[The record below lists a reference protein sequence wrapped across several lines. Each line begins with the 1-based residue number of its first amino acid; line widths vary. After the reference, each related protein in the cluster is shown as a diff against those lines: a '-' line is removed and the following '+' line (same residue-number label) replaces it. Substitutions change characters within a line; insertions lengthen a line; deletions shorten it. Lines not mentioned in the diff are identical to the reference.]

1 MNGSSWRWS
10 RKKIE
15 GRDDRPCRTL
25 FIFARNENGSHSPDL
40 MMSMSK
46 FLACL
51 TFMLVCAAG
60 AMAQGKQADEADEA
74 FKKGFYYNAI
84 EMYKKAYTTEKK
96 ASEKAALIFK
106 VAEAYRALGDAQ
118 NAEVWYE
125 KANKAQYPDPITYY
139 YIGEALKEQGKYAEA
154 IAAYNKYKEKNPGDM
169 RADASL
175 ASCQVAQSWKDAPT
189 RYKVDPEVLLNSPQY
204 DFSAAFSDKRNSDVV
219 FASSRPAS
227 TGTETDGIAGES
239 FTDLYASSRDKLG
252 KWSEPV
258 RLDPTINTAGAE
270 GSATFNERRSM
281 MYFTRCPHEKKKA
294 FGCDIWVSKKV
305 GNNYSEPVMLNLKPE
320 QGKNDTIM
328 VTIGHPA
335 LSKDDK
341 TLLFSSNMKGGQGGK
356 DLWKVSLDKNGMP
369 TGPLTNLGKEINTP
383 KDEMFPF
390 LRNNGDLYFSSNR
403 VAGMGGMD
411 IYHAQKTADDAWGHV
426 ENMKYPLNSSGD
438 DFSIIFDGD
447 EERGFFTSNRAGG
460 KGEDD
465 IWRFYVPDMV
475 FALQGVVKDKVTGE
489 PLPDAKVEV
498 VGTDGSNFSAL
509 ADANGGFN
517 FAENGKDR
525 YIKENTSY
533 TVRASK
539 DQYLV
544 VNDQI
549 TTVGLTEST
558 TFVKEYLLQPVAPDK
573 AIALPEVLFDLNS
586 AALRPEGKDSLQ
598 TLYQTL
604 VDNPTIVIE
613 LAAHTDS
620 RGTDKSNMTLSQNRA
635 QSCVNYLISRGIDPA
650 RMVAKG
656 YGESRLRISDAEI
669 AKMATNE
676 EKEAAHQKNRR
687 VEFTVKS
694 FDYVPKADGS
704 TAPENN

>member
-1 MNGSSWRWS
+1 
-10 RKKIE
+10 
-15 GRDDRPCRTL
+15 
-25 FIFARNENGSHSPDL
+25 
-40 MMSMSK
+40 MSMRK
-46 FLACL
+46 FLACFTL
-51 TFMLVCAAG
+51 IFACASG
-60 AMAQGKQADEADEA
+60 VLAQGKQADEADAA
-74 FKKGFYYNAI
+74 FRKGFFYNAI
-84 EMYKKAYTTEKK
+84 ELYKKAYTTEKK
-96 ASEKAALIFK
+96 ASEKAVLIFK
-106 VAEAYRALGDAQ
+106 VAEAYRALGDAA

-139 YIGEALKEQGKYAEA
+139 YIGEALKDQGKYAEA
-154 IAAYNKYKEKNPGDM
+154 IAAYNKYKEKNPGDT

-175 ASCQVAQSWKDAPT
+175 ASCQQAQAWKDSPT

-204 DFSAAFSDKRNSDVV
+204 DFCATFSDKRNSDVV
-219 FASSRPAS
+219 FVSSRPAS

-258 RLDPTINTAGAE
+258 RLAPVINTAGAE
-270 GSATFNERRSM
+270 GPAVFNEKRNM

-305 GNNYSEPVMLNLKPE
+305 GNDYSEPVMLPLKP
-320 QGKNDTIM
+320 QQDKKDTSM

-335 LSKDDK
+335 LSKDG
-341 TLLFSSNMKGGQGGK
+341 TLLVFSSNMKGGQGGK
-356 DLWKVSLDKNGMP
+356 DLWKVALDKNGMP
-369 TGPLTNLGKEINTP
+369 TGAVANLGKEINSP
-383 KDEMFPF
+383 KDDMFPF
-390 LRNNGDLYFSSNR
+390 LRENGDLYFSSNIIG
-403 VAGMGGMD
+403 GMGGMD
-411 IYHAQKTADDAWGHV
+411 IYHAAKTGDGQWGHV

-438 DFSIIFDGD
+438 DFGIMFDGN
-447 EERGFFTSNRAGG
+447 EERGFFTTNRPGG

-475 FALQGVVKDKVTGE
+475 FALQGVAKDKVTGN
-489 PLPDAKVEV
+489 PLPGAKIEV
-498 VGTDGSNFSAL
+498 VGTDGSNFNAL
-509 ADANGGFN
+509 TDENGGFN
-517 FAENGKDR
+517 FEENGKDR

-533 TVRASK
+533 TIRASK

-549 TTVGLTEST
+549 TTVGLKEST
-558 TFVKEYLLQPVAPDK
+558 TFVKEYLLQPVIPDR
-573 AIALPEVLFDLNS
+573 AIALPEVLFDLGS
-586 AALRPEGKDSLQ
+586 ATLRPEGKDSLQ

-604 VDNPTIVIE
+604 LDNPTIVIE

-635 QSCVNYLISRGIDPA
+635 QSCVNYLISLGIDPA

-656 YGESRLRISDAEI
+656 YGESRPKITDAEI
-669 AKMATNE
+669 AKMATTE

-694 FDYVPKADGS
+694 FDFVPKANAPAPGS
-704 TAPENN
+704 N

>member
-1 MNGSSWRWS
+1 
-10 RKKIE
+10 
-15 GRDDRPCRTL
+15 
-25 FIFARNENGSHSPDL
+25 
-40 MMSMSK
+40 MMSMKK
-46 FLACL
+46 FLTCF
-51 TFMLVCAAG
+51 TFILICAAG
-60 AMAQGKQADEADEA
+60 AMAQGKQAEEADDA
-74 FKKGFYYNAI
+74 FNKGFFYNAI
-84 EMYKKAYTTEKK
+84 ELYKKAYTTEKK
-96 ASEKAALIFK
+96 ASEKAVLIFK
-106 VAEAYRALGDAQ
+106 VAEAYRALGDAE

-175 ASCQVAQSWKDAPT
+175 ASCQQAQAWKETPT

-204 DFSAAFSDKRNSDVV
+204 DFSATFSDKRNSDVV

-227 TGTETDGIAGES
+227 TGTETDGIVGES
-239 FTDLYASSRDKLG
+239 FTDLYSSSRDKLG

-258 RLDPTINTAGAE
+258 RLAPVINTAAHE
-270 GSATFNERRSM
+270 GSATFNSKRSL

-294 FGCDIWVSKKV
+294 FGCDIWVSKTV
-305 GNNYSEPVMLNLKPE
+305 GGNYAEPVMLPIRPQQDKD
-320 QGKNDTIM
+320 DTATI
-328 VTIGHPA
+328 TIGHPT
-335 LSKDDK
+335 LSPDDNR
-341 TLLFSSNMKGGQGGK
+341 LIFSSNMKGGQGGK

-369 TGPLTNLGKEINTP
+369 TGAVTNLGKEINSP
-383 KDEMFPF
+383 KNEMFPF
-390 LRNNGDLYFSSNR
+390 LRNNGDLYFSSNG

-411 IYHAQKTADDAWGHV
+411 IFRAEKTGDNTWGHV
-426 ENMKYPLNSSGD
+426 ENMKYPINSAGD
-438 DFSIIFDGD
+438 DFSIVFDGD
-447 EERGFFTSNRAGG
+447 EERGFFTSNRPGG

-475 FALQGVVKDKVTGE
+475 FSLQGVAKDKMTGA
-489 PLPDAKVEV
+489 PLPDAKIEI
-498 VGTDGSNFSAL
+498 VGTDGSNYSTL
-509 ADANGGFN
+509 ADANGAFT
-517 FAENGKDR
+517 FEENGKDR

-533 TVRASK
+533 TIRASK

-558 TFVKEYLLQPVAPDK
+558 TFVKEYLLQPVRPDQ
-573 AIALPEVLFDLNS
+573 AISLPEVLFDLGS

-598 TLYQTL
+598 VLYQTL
-604 VDNPTIVIE
+604 VENPTIVIE

-620 RGTDKSNMTLSQNRA
+620 RGSDKANMTLSQNRA
-635 QSCVNYLISRGIDPA
+635 QSCVNYLISKGIDPA

-694 FDYVPKADGS
+694 FDYVPQASGS
-704 TAPENN
+704 GTPETN

>member
-1 MNGSSWRWS
+1 
-10 RKKIE
+10 
-15 GRDDRPCRTL
+15 
-25 FIFARNENGSHSPDL
+25 
-40 MMSMSK
+40 MMSMKK
-46 FLACL
+46 FLTCF
-51 TFMLVCAAG
+51 TFILSCAAG
-60 AMAQGKQADEADEA
+60 AMAQGKQAEEADEA
-74 FKKGFYYNAI
+74 FNKGFFYNAI
-84 EMYKKAYTTEKK
+84 ELYKKAYTTEKK
-96 ASEKAALIFK
+96 ASEKAVLIFK
-106 VAEAYRALGDAQ
+106 VAEGYRALGDAE

-154 IAAYNKYKEKNPGDM
+154 IAAYNRYKERNPGDM

-175 ASCQVAQSWKDAPT
+175 ASSQQAQAWQESPT

-204 DFSAAFSDKRNSDVV
+204 EFSATFSDKRNSDVV

-227 TGTETDGIAGES
+227 TGTETDGIVGES

-258 RLDPTINTAGAE
+258 RLGPVINTPSHE
-270 GSATFNERRSM
+270 GSATFNSKRNM
-281 MYFTRCPHEKKKA
+281 MYFTRCPYEKKKA
-294 FGCDIWVSKKV
+294 FGCDIWVSKTV
-305 GNNYSEPVMLNLKPE
+305 GNNYSEPVMLPLRPQQDKD
-320 QGKNDTIM
+320 DTTM
-328 VTIGHPA
+328 VTIGHPTI
-335 LSKDDK
+335 SPDDK
-341 TLLFSSNMKGGQGGK
+341 MLVFSSNMAGGQGGK
-356 DLWKVSLDKNGMP
+356 DLWKVNLDNNGMP
-369 TGPLTNLGKEINTP
+369 TGPVTNLGREINTP
-383 KDEMFPF
+383 KNEMFPF
-390 LRNNGDLYFSSNR
+390 LRNNGNLYFSSNGP
-403 VAGMGGMD
+403 AGMGGMD
-411 IYHAQKTADDAWGHV
+411 IFVAQKTGEGAWGQV
-426 ENMKYPLNSSGD
+426 ENMRSPINSAGD
-438 DFSIIFDGD
+438 DFSIVFDGD
-447 EERGFFTSNRAGG
+447 EERGFFTSNRPGG

-475 FALQGVVKDKVTGE
+475 FALQGVVKDKMTGE

-498 VGTDGSNFSAL
+498 VGTDGSNFSTL
-509 ADANGGFN
+509 ADANGGFS
-517 FAENGKDR
+517 FEESGKDR

-558 TFVKEYLLQPVAPDK
+558 TFVKEYLLQPVAPDR
-573 AIALPEVLFDLNS
+573 AIALPEVLFDLAS

-620 RGTDKSNMTLSQNRA
+620 RGSDKSNMTLSQNRA
-635 QSCVNYLISRGIDPA
+635 QSCVNYLISQGIDPA
-650 RMVAKG
+650 RMVARG
-656 YGESRLRISDAEI
+656 YGESRLRLTDAEI

-694 FDYVPKADGS
+694 FDYVPNASGEGTPQS
-704 TAPENN
+704 N

>member
-1 MNGSSWRWS
+1 
-10 RKKIE
+10 
-15 GRDDRPCRTL
+15 
-25 FIFARNENGSHSPDL
+25 
-40 MMSMSK
+40 MSMRK
-46 FLACL
+46 FLACFTL
-51 TFMLVCAAG
+51 IFACASG
-60 AMAQGKQADEADEA
+60 VLAQGKQADEADAA
-74 FKKGFYYNAI
+74 FRKGFFYNAI
-84 EMYKKAYTTEKK
+84 ELYKKAYTTEKK
-96 ASEKAALIFK
+96 ASEKAVLIFK
-106 VAEAYRALGDAQ
+106 VAEAYRALGDAA

-139 YIGEALKEQGKYAEA
+139 YIGEALKDQGKYAEA
-154 IAAYNKYKEKNPGDM
+154 IAAYNKYKEKNPGDT

-175 ASCQVAQSWKDAPT
+175 ASCQQAQAWKDSPT

-204 DFSAAFSDKRNSDVV
+204 DFCATFSDKRNSDVV
-219 FASSRPAS
+219 FVSSRPAS

-258 RLDPTINTAGAE
+258 RLAPVINTAGAE
-270 GSATFNERRSM
+270 GPAVFNEKRNM

-305 GNNYSEPVMLNLKPE
+305 GNDYSEPVMLPLKP
-320 QGKNDTIM
+320 QQDKKDTSM

-335 LSKDDK
+335 LSKDG
-341 TLLFSSNMKGGQGGK
+341 TLLVFSSNMKGGQGGK
-356 DLWKVSLDKNGMP
+356 DLWKVALDKNGMP
-369 TGPLTNLGKEINTP
+369 TGAVANLGKEINSP
-383 KDEMFPF
+383 KDDMFPF
-390 LRNNGDLYFSSNR
+390 LRENGDLYFSSNIIG
-403 VAGMGGMD
+403 GMGGMD
-411 IYHAQKTADDAWGHV
+411 IYHAAKTGDGQWGHV

-438 DFSIIFDGD
+438 DFGIMFDGN
-447 EERGFFTSNRAGG
+447 EERGFFTTNRPGG

-475 FALQGVVKDKVTGE
+475 FALQGVAKDKVTGN
-489 PLPDAKVEV
+489 PLPGAKIEV
-498 VGTDGSNFSAL
+498 VGTDGSNFNAL
-509 ADANGGFN
+509 TDENGGFN
-517 FAENGKDR
+517 FEENGKDR

-533 TVRASK
+533 TIRASK

-549 TTVGLTEST
+549 TTVGLKEST
-558 TFVKEYLLQPVAPDK
+558 TFVKEYLLQPVIPDR
-573 AIALPEVLFDLNS
+573 AIALPEVLFDLGS
-586 AALRPEGKDSLQ
+586 ATLRPEGKDSLQ

-604 VDNPTIVIE
+604 LDNPTIVIE

-635 QSCVNYLISRGIDPA
+635 QSCVNYLISLGIDPA

-656 YGESRLRISDAEI
+656 YGESRPKITDAEI
-669 AKMATNE
+669 AKMATTE

-694 FDYVPKADGS
+694 FDYVPKANAPAPGS
-704 TAPENN
+704 N

>member
-1 MNGSSWRWS
+1 
-10 RKKIE
+10 
-15 GRDDRPCRTL
+15 
-25 FIFARNENGSHSPDL
+25 
-40 MMSMSK
+40 MMSMKK
-46 FLACL
+46 FLTCF
-51 TFMLVCAAG
+51 TFILICTAA
-60 AMAQGKQADEADEA
+60 AMAQGKQAEEADVA
-74 FKKGFYYNAI
+74 FNKGFYYNAI
-84 EMYKKAYTTEKK
+84 ELYKKAYTTEKK
-96 ASEKAALIFK
+96 ASEKAVLIFK
-106 VAEAYRALGDAQ
+106 VAETYRALGDAE

-175 ASCQVAQSWKDAPT
+175 ASCQQAEAWKQDPT

-204 DFSAAFSDKRNSDVV
+204 DFSATFSDKRNSDVV

-227 TGTETDGIAGES
+227 TGTETDGILGES
-239 FTDLYASSRDKLG
+239 FTDLYSSSRDKLG

-258 RLDPTINTAGAE
+258 RLPPTINTPAHE
-270 GSATFNERRSM
+270 GSATFNSKRNM

-294 FGCDIWVSKKV
+294 FGCDIWVSKTV
-305 GNNYSEPVMLNLKPE
+305 GTNYSEPVMLPLKP
-320 QGKNDTIM
+320 QQDKDDTTM
-328 VTIGHPA
+328 VTIGHPT
-335 LSKDDK
+335 LSADDK
-341 TLLFSSNMKGGQGGK
+341 LLIFSSNMKGGQGGK

-369 TGPLTNLGKEINTP
+369 TGAVTNLGKEVNTP
-383 KDEMFPF
+383 KNEMFPF
-390 LRNNGDLYFSSNR
+390 LRNNGDLYFSSNG

-411 IYHAQKTADDAWGHV
+411 IFRAEKTGDDTWGHV
-426 ENMKYPLNSSGD
+426 ENMKSPINSAGD
-438 DFSIIFDGD
+438 DFSIVFDGD
-447 EERGFFTSNRAGG
+447 EDRGFFTSNRPGG

-475 FALQGVVKDKVTGE
+475 FALQGVVKDKKTGE
-489 PLPDAKVEV
+489 PLPDAKVEI
-498 VGTDGSNFSAL
+498 VGTDGSNFSTL
-509 ADANGGFN
+509 ADANGGFT
-517 FAENGKDR
+517 FEENGKDR

-533 TVRASK
+533 TIRASK

-558 TFVKEYLLQPVAPDK
+558 TFVKEYLLQPVMNTV
-573 AIALPEVLFDLNS
+573 IAMPEVLFALGS
-586 AALRPEGKDSLQ
+586 AELLPAGKDSLQ
-598 TLYQTL
+598 MLYQTM
-604 VDNPTIVIE
+604 VDNPTIIIE

-620 RGTDKSNMTLSQNRA
+620 RGSDKSNITLSQNRA
-635 QSCVNYLISRGIDPA
+635 QSCVNYLISKGIDPA

-656 YGESRLRISDAEI
+656 YGETRLRISDAEI

-694 FDYVPKADGS
+694 FNYVPAASGAGAPGS
-704 TAPENN
+704 N